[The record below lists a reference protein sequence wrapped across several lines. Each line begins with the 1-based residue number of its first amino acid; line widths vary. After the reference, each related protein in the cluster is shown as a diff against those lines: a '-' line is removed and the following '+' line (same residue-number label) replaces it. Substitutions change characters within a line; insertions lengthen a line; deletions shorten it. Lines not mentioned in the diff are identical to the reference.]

1 MKRVQETERKGFRDT
16 VRVAAFLKNKQPK
29 PFAAFLCIAWISVR
43 RCVNSSLVPDL

>member
-1 MKRVQETERKGFRDT
+1 VCRRQKEKASEILYV
-16 VRVAAFLKNKQPK
+16 VAAFLKNKQPK